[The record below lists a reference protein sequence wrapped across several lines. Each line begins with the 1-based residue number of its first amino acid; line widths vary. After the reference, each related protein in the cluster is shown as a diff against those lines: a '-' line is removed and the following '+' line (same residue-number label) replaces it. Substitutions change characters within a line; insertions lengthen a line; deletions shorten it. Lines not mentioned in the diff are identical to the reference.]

1 MSGKLPLVL
10 LPGLLCDAALWQ
22 DQIKSLSDIAE
33 TTVADLGRD
42 DQLGPMAQRV
52 LSEAPESFALAGLSM
67 GGYVALEIARQA
79 PDRIARLALL
89 DTSARADGYEQTAR
103 RQALIDLARRGE
115 FKGVT
120 RRLLPQLVHPD
131 RLNDSQLTET
141 VFAMAER
148 LGRETFQRQ
157 QRVIMNRPDSR
168 RDLGL
173 IHCPTLVLCGR
184 QDILTPLAVSEEM
197 AEKIPRASL
206 AVIEDCGH
214 LAPLER
220 PRAVNAALRDWLGT

>member
-1 MSGKLPLVL
+1 
-10 LPGLLCDAALWQ
+10 
-22 DQIKSLSDIAE
+22 
-33 TTVADLGRD
+33 
-42 DQLGPMAQRV
+42 MAQRV